1 MQWSPRLEF
10 DADLRTVV
18 VAPTKNKTV
27 FVLIDTADPVEFVV
41 TYVRVSIMNAG
52 LWSPLSPQYQVTSK
66 CGPYQY
72 LDDRWPKML
81 QAEGHPDQ
89 PIPSSLDPNTQQW
102 NCAPC
107 KLCENVWKLNH
118 RGTQLTCLCFLTWLF
133 WMWLFWMCLF

>member
-107 KLCENVWKLNH
+107 KLC
-118 RGTQLTCLCFLTWLF
+118 GTCETCGG
-133 WMWLFWMCLF
+133 

>member
-1 MQWSPRLEF
+1 M
-10 DADLRTVV
+10 VV
-18 VAPTKNKTV
+18 GPTKNKTV

-107 KLCENVWKLNH
+107 KLC
-118 RGTQLTCLCFLTWLF
+118 GTCETCGS
-133 WMWLFWMCLF
+133 

>member
-18 VAPTKNKTV
+18 VSPTKNKTV

-107 KLCENVWKLNH
+107 KLCEKVKRVEVEPQRNSQV
-118 RGTQLTCLCFLTWLF
+118 FVF
-133 WMWLFWMCLF
+133 